1 MSQCKELIKRQQWH
15 IYTKMSLEIRSI
27 HNNGNASEEYIILQA
42 TKQINLN
49 NYAVV
54 DRTFDENGNVSNI
67 FRHFY
72 RFPSQIV
79 QQNEYVSLRT
89 NKGTYVRGTLDD
101 NISTVH
107 RFYWGSDAAIWN
119 DGNIESAEVLRVET
133 VSRKATGHQPP
144 KKKPVFFTPKK

>member
-1 MSQCKELIKRQQWH
+1 
-15 IYTKMSLEIRSI
+15 MSLEIISI
-27 HNNGNASEEYIILQA
+27 NNNGDASEEYILLRA

-54 DRTFDENGNVSNI
+54 DRTFDDNGNVSNV

-89 NKGTYVRGTLDD
+89 NKGTYVLGKLAD
-101 NISTVH
+101 NISIVH

-119 DGNIESAEVLRVET
+119 DGNIESAEVLKVET

-144 KKKPVFFTPKK
+144 KKIRLSIPKK